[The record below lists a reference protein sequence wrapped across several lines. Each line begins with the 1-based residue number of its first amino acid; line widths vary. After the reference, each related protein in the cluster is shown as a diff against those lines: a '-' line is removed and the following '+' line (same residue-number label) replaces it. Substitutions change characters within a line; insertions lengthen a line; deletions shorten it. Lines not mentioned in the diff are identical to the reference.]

1 MNNTIPFH
9 SAPHAPQIT
18 VDVNILTMLKQAA
31 SCLSE
36 MASENVYL
44 AAIGPD
50 MELTIIICNE
60 LFTWADVY
68 DTANHDERRAI
79 LQQFIKEIRVR
90 KDYEISITLN
100 ASFDQV
106 EQLKAVSTYDGA
118 EIFEEISE
126 KGA

>member
-18 VDVNILTMLKQAA
+18 VDVNILSMLKQAA

-50 MELTIIICNE
+50 MELTIIME
-60 LFTWADVY
+60 EDALQHRYPAGAYPRTAAD
-68 DTANHDERRAI
+68 
-79 LQQFIKEIRVR
+79 
-90 KDYEISITLN
+90 
-100 ASFDQV
+100 
-106 EQLKAVSTYDGA
+106 AVLPDA
-118 EIFEEISE
+118 R
-126 KGA
+126 